1 VAIAEALK
9 IPVRL
14 VGVGEAVEDLQDF
27 DAQAF
32 AEALF

>member
-1 VAIAEALK
+1 LK

-27 DAQAF
+27 DARAF
-32 AEALF
+32 VEALL